1 MDEFVSTGYNSVMDL
16 EHLTKHQIVL
26 LTLLV
31 SFVTSI
37 ATGIV
42 TVSLVNQAPPG
53 VTRTINQIVE
63 HTVEKVVPA
72 TQSAAVASSD
82 QVQTVTER
90 TVVVKDDDL
99 AAQSIAKMQKSLV
112 RIVSKGSDLL
122 VSRGV
127 IVSPS
132 GVAIADRGAIVDS
145 GARQFEAI
153 LADGSRRNAVVR
165 PAAKAQALAV
175 IDIAIGTSTATPA
188 PLADIAKV
196 QLGSSV
202 IRIGGGGADTV
213 GTGVVA
219 TLPNTHSQLIEASV
233 SSATAGSV
241 LMTLFG
247 EVVGITTGAARAQG
261 TSFYTVL
268 DQTLLQPTAGS

>member
-1 MDEFVSTGYNSVMDL
+1 MDL

-63 HTVEKVVPA
+63 HTVERVVPA
-72 TQSAAVASSD
+72 SQGASIVQSAPR
-82 QVQTVTER
+82 TVTEK

-112 RIVSKGSDLL
+112 RLVAKGGDFLI
-122 VSRGV
+122 SRGV
-127 IVSPS
+127 IVTAQ
-132 GVAIADRGAIVDS
+132 GTAFADRDALLGS
-145 GARQFEAI
+145 GYRQFEAI
-153 LADGSRRNAVVR
+153 LADGKRYPAVLR
-165 PAAKAQALAV
+165 QGAKGQALAV
-175 IDIAIGTSTATPA
+175 LDLAVGTSTGFVPA
-188 PLADIAKV
+188 PFADVGKV
-196 QLGSSV
+196 QLGQTV
-202 IRIGGGGADTV
+202 IRIGGAGNDTV
-213 GTGVVA
+213 GTGVIASLPAA
-219 TLPNTHSQLIEASV
+219 TGQTADAHPGLVEASV
-233 SSATAGSV
+233 SSATPGSL

-247 EVVGITTGAARAQG
+247 ETVGITTGTARAAG
-261 TSFYTVL
+261 PSFYTVP
-268 DQTLLQPTAGS
+268 DQSLVAPPASS